1 MKQFIIVL
9 ILIFTIDNIITFLYQ
24 NVNTI
29 FFILDKVVYYCINNV
44 STFFNHY
51 IYDRDLTALNIKRLL
66 YFAYNT
72 VYKIIFLL
80 LLLLIKPVATMAIG
94 RCTK

>member
-29 FFILDKVVYYCINNV
+29 FFILDKVVYYCFNIV
-44 STFFNHY
+44 STFFNHF
-51 IYDRDLTALNIKRLL
+51 IYDRDLTALNKKQLF
-66 YFAYNT
+66 YFT
-72 VYKIIFLL
+72 S
-80 LLLLIKPVATMAIG
+80 
-94 RCTK
+94 

>member
-9 ILIFTIDNIITFLYQ
+9 ILIFTIDNIITILYQ

-29 FFILDKVVYYCINNV
+29 FFISDKVVYYCLNNV

-51 IYDRDLTALNIKRLL
+51 IYDRD
-66 YFAYNT
+66 
-72 VYKIIFLL
+72 
-80 LLLLIKPVATMAIG
+80 
-94 RCTK
+94 